1 MFRFCETVNTHFD
14 WIDYV
19 LFYFNVALIIIVF
32 NVKFTNYMYLILI
45 IIYLLL
51 ITFSLSGKIQ
61 KVINDLKRTQIE
73 TVEPELTGVIV
84 QVEDNLRFDNTTDTK
99 HPNVNKICNIV
110 NSILFNVIGRYNT
123 NFAIHDQIKNQIRN
137 MIKHDI
143 DTNRF
148 FKSTMHIVLKNVYSE
163 LIEDHNIQMD
173 ENDHRWNVFYLIEQY
188 EKTIEK
194 NI

>member
-19 LFYFNVALIIIVF
+19 LCYFNVALIIIVF
-32 NVKFTNYMYLILI
+32 NVEFTNYMYLILI

-61 KVINDLKRTQIE
+61 KVFNDLKRTQIE

-84 QVEDNLRFDNTTDTK
+84 QIEDNLRFDNTTDIK

-110 NSILFNVIGRYNT
+110 NSILFNVIGRYNS

-148 FKSTMHIVLKNVYSE
+148 FKSTMHIVLKNLYSE

-173 ENDHRWNVFYLIEQY
+173 ENDHRWNVLYLIEQY